1 MLQIEDPAG
10 AECAGQMAAMDG
22 VDVLWVGHN
31 DLSVAMGIPG
41 AFDDQ
46 RFQAHE
52 GATIEAC
59 RKHGK
64 SAGRLARDAE
74 EAARFVARGYDFISI
89 ATDVGLL
96 QQAMASGIARVRRG

>member
-46 RFQAHE
+46 RFQAQE

-64 SAGRLARDAE
+64 SAGRLARDAD
-74 EAARFVARGYDFISI
+74 EAVGFVARGYDFISI
-89 ATDVGLL
+89 ATDVALL
-96 QQAMASGIARVRRG
+96 QQAMSSGIARVRRG